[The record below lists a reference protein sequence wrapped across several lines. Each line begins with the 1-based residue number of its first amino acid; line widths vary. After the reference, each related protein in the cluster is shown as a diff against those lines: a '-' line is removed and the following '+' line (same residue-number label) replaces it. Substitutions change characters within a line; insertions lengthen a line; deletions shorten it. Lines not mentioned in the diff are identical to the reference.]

1 MHAGRLACGD
11 ADRQLEL
18 AVGLEGRG
26 EVRYPLVQ
34 RGLIA
39 LVLAMGCGS
48 PLLRSVPPWPVSG
61 PAAAVPL
68 RCATGAF
75 HQRHPQRRGS
85 RVAPLAPAP
94 SSST

>member
-1 MHAGRLACGD
+1 MVPVAASGL
-11 ADRQLEL
+11 ADRMRPHL
-18 AVGLEGRG
+18 
-26 EVRYPLVQ
+26 LVA
-34 RGLIA
+34 GCATGAAACTLVIA
-39 LVLAMGCGS
+39 LVAD
-48 PLLRSVPPWPVSG
+48 G

-68 RCATGAF
+68 RFATGAF